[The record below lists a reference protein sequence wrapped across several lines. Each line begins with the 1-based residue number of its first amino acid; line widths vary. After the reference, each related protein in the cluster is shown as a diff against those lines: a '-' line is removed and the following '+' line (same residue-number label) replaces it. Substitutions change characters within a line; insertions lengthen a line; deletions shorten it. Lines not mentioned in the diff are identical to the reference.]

1 MRCRYASLI
10 ALCLSLA
17 ACGGEEASS
26 MVVRS
31 VHTDILES
39 DDHFEVKRAAPGA
52 SVRRMILTPALH
64 ALVDGGDL
72 PSLVMPPSA
81 EVEIQVPAGGGPF
94 VLHGAAG
101 IDLKSGK
108 TLSED
113 SPPVTILFELEVD
126 GELRF
131 ESTQRVK
138 PRGGVR
144 GPIEEP
150 MSWARF
156 AGGEGITLQGGETI
170 TLRTDLLSSSS
181 ISPAEL
187 LCGFG
192 GLRLEVVT
200 ERERL
205 TASPET
211 PNIVFVVMDTLRA
224 DRTHLS
230 GYDRDTT
237 PHLARLSERALVYD
251 DAIST
256 SSWTWPATASFLTG
270 LPPEAH
276 GVLLHRSSWLAHS
289 LTTLPEALQARGYT
303 TGGFS
308 ANPLVSG
315 NKNFSQGF
323 ERFEAPQSKFVSGEV
338 IMPDCLDWVRE
349 HAQHRFFLYLHLA
362 DPHVPH
368 EPHPEE
374 VVRLGLTRP
383 ADFPEHGYQLAHN
396 VLRQQLLQPPV
407 GETQID
413 EVLPPAHVQWIDDEY
428 DACVATG
435 DRHLGALLDLLDSE
449 GLMDRTII
457 AFVGDHG
464 EELLD
469 HGALDHARTLH
480 QELVRVPMLLAGP
493 GISSARVAHP
503 TSTRHL
509 GPTLARIGGAE
520 LEVARGAIDL
530 ADPSAAAASSVHFR
544 TDKGFWGHDA
554 KATILGVRVGDL
566 SLHWAP
572 DAKEMPAHRLYDLSL
587 DPTEQ
592 NDLSASRPED
602 VARLSALIEVHQ
614 RGWSGTRPES
624 LEGGARAAAMLRAI
638 GYAGED
644 E

>member
-1 MRCRYASLI
+1 MRLRHASLI
-10 ALCLSLA
+10 ALCLSSA
-17 ACGGEEASS
+17 ACSGEETSS

-31 VHTDILES
+31 VHTDLLDS
-39 DDHFEVKRAAPGA
+39 DDHFEVRRSAPGA

-64 ALVDGGDL
+64 AFVDGGDL

-81 EVEIQVPAGGGPF
+81 EVEINVPAHGGPF

-108 TLSED
+108 TLSKD
-113 SPPVTILFELEVD
+113 SPLVTILFELEVD

-138 PRGGVR
+138 PREGVR
-144 GPIEEP
+144 GPIEDP
-150 MSWARF
+150 MSWVRF

-170 TLRTDLLSSSS
+170 TLRTDLLSSSPMP
-181 ISPAEL
+181 PAEL

-230 GYDRDTT
+230 GYERETT
-237 PHLARLSERALVYD
+237 PHLARLSERAIVYD

-289 LTTLPEALQARGYT
+289 LTTLPEALQERGYT

-323 ERFEAPQSKFVSGEV
+323 ERFDAPQSEFVSGEV
-338 IMPDCLDWVRE
+338 VMPACLAWVRE
-349 HAQHRFFLYLHLA
+349 HARHRFFLYLHLA

-374 VVRLGLTRP
+374 LTRLGLSRP
-383 ADFPEHGYQLAHN
+383 DDFPEHGYQLAHN

-407 GETQID
+407 GETQIA
-413 EVLPPAHVQWIDDEY
+413 EVLPPAHIRWIDDEY

-435 DRHLGALLDLLDSE
+435 DRHLGSLLDLLESE
-449 GLMDRTII
+449 GLMDNTII

-480 QELVRVPMLLAGP
+480 PELVRVPMLIAGP
-493 GISSARVAHP
+493 GISPARITHP

-530 ADPSAAAASSVHFR
+530 ADPTGVAAPAVHFR

-572 DAKEMPAHRLYDLSL
+572 DAKETPAYRLYDLSL

-592 NDLSASRPED
+592 NDLSAARPED
-602 VARLSALIEVHQ
+602 VERLSALIEAHQ
-614 RGWSGTRPES
+614 RSWAGARPES

>member
-1 MRCRYASLI
+1 MRRSNATLT

-17 ACGGEEASS
+17 ACGDAEPSR
-26 MVVRS
+26 MVVRN
-31 VHTDILES
+31 VHTDLLES
-39 DDHFEVKRAAPGA
+39 DAHFEVKLVAAGGE
-52 SVRRMILTPALH
+52 VRRMILTPALH

-81 EVEIQVPAGGGPF
+81 EVQVQVPSQGGPF

-108 TLSED
+108 TLNDD
-113 SPPVTILFELEVD
+113 SPPVSILFEVEVD
-126 GELRF
+126 GARRF
-131 ESTQRVK
+131 ESTQSVR
-138 PRGGVR
+138 PREGVR
-144 GPIEEP
+144 GPVEDP
-150 MSWARF
+150 MSWVRF
-156 AGGEGITLQGGETI
+156 AGGKGFELAGGETL
-170 TLRTDLLSSSS
+170 TLRTDLLSGASVR
-181 ISPAEL
+181 PADL

-192 GLRLEVVT
+192 GLRLEVVR

-205 TASPET
+205 EATPET

-224 DRTHLS
+224 DRTHLE
-230 GYDRDTT
+230 GYERDTT
-237 PHLARLSERALVYD
+237 PHLARVSERAVVYD
-251 DAIST
+251 QALST

-308 ANPLVSG
+308 ANPLVSA

-323 ERFEAPQSKFVSGEV
+323 ERFEAPESEFVSGEV
-338 IMPDCLDWVRE
+338 VMPDCLEWVRE
-349 HAQHRFFLYLHLA
+349 HARHRFFLYLHLA

-374 VVRLGLTRP
+374 LARLGLTRP
-383 ADFPEHGYQLAHN
+383 EDFPEHGYQLAHN

-407 GETQID
+407 GETEIA

-435 DRHLGALLDLLDSE
+435 DRHLGALLDLLDAE
-449 GLMDRTII
+449 GLMDKTII

-480 QELVRVPMLLAGP
+480 PELVRVPMLIAGP
-493 GISSARVAHP
+493 GVQAARITQP

-509 GPTLARIGGAE
+509 GPTLARFGGAE
-520 LEVARGAIDL
+520 LELPRPSLNL
-530 ADPSAAAASSVHFR
+530 ADPGQAAAPAVHFR

-572 DAKEMPAHRLYDLSL
+572 DAEDTPAHRLYDLSV

-592 NDLSASRPED
+592 SDLSASRPED
-602 VARLSALIEVHQ
+602 VARLSALISAHQ
-614 RGWSGTRPES
+614 RDWASARPES

>member
-1 MRCRYASLI
+1 MKRRDAALLP
-10 ALCLSLA
+10 LCLALA
-17 ACGGEEASS
+17 ACAAEEPER
-26 MVVRS
+26 MVMRS
-31 VHTDILES
+31 VHTDLLEG
-39 DDHFEVKRAAPGA
+39 DEHYEVVRKAAGA
-52 SVRRMILTPALH
+52 EVRRMILTPALH
-64 ALVDGGDL
+64 AFVDGGDL

-81 EVEIQVPAGGGPF
+81 EVKIQVPQEGGPF
-94 VLHGAAG
+94 LLHGAAG
-101 IDLKSGK
+101 IDVKSGK
-108 TLSED
+108 SLND
-113 SPPVTILFELEVD
+113 ASPVVTILFELEVD
-126 GELRF
+126 GERRF
-131 ESTQRVK
+131 ESTQTVR
-138 PRGGVR
+138 PREGIR
-144 GPIEEP
+144 GPVENP

-156 AGGEGITLQGGETI
+156 ADGEGLQLNGGETI
-170 TLRTDLLSSSS
+170 TLRTDLLASASLK
-181 ISPAEL
+181 PAEL

-205 TASPET
+205 KASPET

-224 DRTHLS
+224 DRTHLE
-230 GYDRDTT
+230 GYERDTT
-237 PHLARLSERALVYD
+237 PHLARISERAIIYD
-251 DAIST
+251 QALST
-256 SSWTWPATASFLTG
+256 SSWTWPSTASFLTG

-308 ANPLVSG
+308 ANPLISP

-323 ERFEAPQSKFVSGEV
+323 ERFEAPETEFVSGEV
-338 IMPDCLDWVRE
+338 VMPDCLAWVRE
-349 HAQHRFFLYLHLA
+349 HAEHRFFLYLHLA

-374 VVRLGLTRP
+374 LERLGLTRP
-383 ADFPEHGYQLAHN
+383 EDFPEQGFELAHG
-396 VLRQQLLQPPV
+396 VLRQQLLQPPF
-407 GETQID
+407 GETDITQ
-413 EVLPPAHVQWIDDEY
+413 VLPPEHVQWIDDEY

-435 DRHLGALLDLLDSE
+435 DRHLGALLDLLEAE
-449 GLMDRTII
+449 GLMEKTII
-457 AFVGDHG
+457 AFVSDHG

-480 QELVRVPMLLAGP
+480 PELVRVPMLIAGP
-493 GISSARVAHP
+493 GIEPARISEP

-509 GPTLARIGGAE
+509 GPTLARFGGAE
-520 LEVARGAIDL
+520 LELPQQALNL
-530 ADPSAAAASSVHFR
+530 ADPREAAASAVHFR

-554 KATILGVRVGDL
+554 KATILGVRVGEL

-572 DAKEMPAHRLYDLSL
+572 NADEAPAHRLYDIST

-592 NDLSASRPED
+592 NDLAASRPED
-602 VARLSALIEVHQ
+602 VARLSELIDAHQ
-614 RGWSGTRPES
+614 REWARSKPET